1 MLVTNFLRRPKGP
14 NFSSPPFFF
23 VRQSSLIAL
32 DCTFRKDIPTEHH
45 QQPQDT
51 CKLRRPMQP
60 KVGPPGPI
68 LVLEDQGQ
76 LGLVSAAAVVRG
88 VQDLCPPIE
97 AVVGL
102 NWPMKHS
109 RGRHQEATIRGQ
121 HQGQH
126 LLHQGLWDDGS
137 RATSNLSNLLLGK
150 AIFNLW
156 CRLFFVRRTHY
167 CTN

>member
-1 MLVTNFLRRPKGP
+1 MLVTNFLGRPKGP
-14 NFSSPPFFF
+14 KTFLPHHFFF

-68 LVLEDQGQ
+68 LVLEDLGQ
-76 LGLVSAAAVVRG
+76 LGLVSAAVVRG

-102 NWPMKHS
+102 N
-109 RGRHQEATIRGQ
+109 
-121 HQGQH
+121 
-126 LLHQGLWDDGS
+126 
-137 RATSNLSNLLLGK
+137 
-150 AIFNLW
+150 
-156 CRLFFVRRTHY
+156 
-167 CTN
+167 